1 MTGALRAVSRIPGRA
16 VLALLLGLLWFYRN
30 AISPMRGPTCR
41 YYPSCSTYAVG
52 ALRVHG
58 PAKGTLLAVT
68 RVCRCHPWADGGLD
82 PVPPKGAWRATPES
96 IEDNGPVRSVDEAE
110 QLAHTVV
117 TGGLTSSTHPASE
130 SSL

>member
-1 MTGALRAVSRIPGRA
+1 MTGSLRAITRLPGRV
-16 VLALLLGLLWFYRN
+16 VLGVLLGLLWFYRN

-52 ALRVHG
+52 ALRIHG
-58 PAKGTLLAVT
+58 PAKGTLLAVA
-68 RVCRCHPWADGGLD
+68 RVGRCHPWSDGGVDL
-82 PVPPKGAWRATPES
+82 VPLKGAWRAAPAA
-96 IEDNGPVRSVDEAE
+96 IADNGPSAAVDDPA